1 MRARIAICTA
11 LAALAAALAVPAIA
25 AAHAVLESSQP
36 GRGAALERSPEEVS
50 VRFNEPVEA
59 TFGGV
64 RVYDREGER
73 VDDGETFRPDD
84 RSDSVGVHLPAGL
97 PDGIYTAT
105 YRVVSADSHPISG
118 GFTFTVGD
126 PGAAPELGVADLID
140 DAGAGTGA
148 DVGLGA
154 AKFLTYVATALL
166 VGGLAFLIWVWGPA
180 LATAASGAGRWLNAA
195 SAFALRMRKLL
206 VFALIAAALGSIA
219 GIVFQGAV
227 VTGGG
232 LAEGLKPSVIG
243 DVLGTRFGTIW
254 GIRLLDIVLL
264 APILLVPAFG
274 IRYRLMQP
282 VELGAT
288 GAATVDPLPRSAL
301 AVVALGLGAGFL
313 VLAPGL
319 AGHPGV
325 TDPRWASLLASFA
338 HVLAFSAWAGG
349 LAILVFAVPAAT
361 KVLEGGEKT
370 RLLAGLVDRFS
381 VLALVAVG
389 VLLASGVIQAILQL
403 ESWSE
408 LVETGYGRAILAKAA
423 LLAVLIGLGAI
434 NRQRNRPRL
443 DELAR
448 SGTEAPGGA
457 GRLLRRTMR
466 AEVALIGGVLAVTAL
481 LTLLSP
487 SSSGESAGPFSAS
500 AELGPAQLELTVDP
514 ATAGPNEIHLYL
526 FDREDGSQYDA
537 AKEVKLTAELP
548 ASEIGPLTEDVTKSG
563 PGHYVVRD
571 AQLGVAGDWTLD
583 LSARVSA
590 FEQFETEIEVPI
602 R

>member
-1 MRARIAICTA
+1 MRGRTPIRCAI
-11 LAALAAALAVPAIA
+11 AALAATLLVPAVA
-25 AAHAVLESSQP
+25 SAHAVLESSEP

-59 TFGGV
+59 AFGGV

-73 VDDGETFRPDD
+73 VDSGEAFRPQD
-84 RSDSVGVHLPAGL
+84 RSDSIAVSLPSAL

-126 PGAAPELGVADLID
+126 PGAAPELGVAELID
-140 DAGAGTGA
+140 EAGAGTGS
-148 DVGLGA
+148 DVGLGV

-180 LATAASGAGRWLNAA
+180 LGAAAAGGGRWVTAATAFAGR
-195 SAFALRMRKLL
+195 LRRVL
-206 VFALIAAALGSIA
+206 VFALIAAVVGSIA
-219 GIVFQGAV
+219 GIVFQGAI

-232 LAEGLKPSVIG
+232 VAEGLRPSVIG

-254 GIRLLDIVLL
+254 ALRLLDLALL
-264 APILLVPAFG
+264 APILLIAAFG

-288 GAATVDPLPRSAL
+288 GAAPVDPLPRSVL
-301 AVVALGLGAGFL
+301 AVLGLGLGLGFL

-319 AGHPGV
+319 AGHPGA

-338 HVLAFSAWAGG
+338 HVLAFSVWAGG
-349 LAILVFAVPAAT
+349 LALLVGAVPAAT
-361 KVLEGGEKT
+361 RALEGAGKT
-370 RLLAGLVDRFS
+370 RLLAALVDRFS
-381 VLALVAVG
+381 VVALAAVA
-389 VLLASGVIQAILQL
+389 VLLASGVIQTILQL
-403 ESWSE
+403 EAWSE
-408 LVETGYGRAILAKAA
+408 LLDTGYGRAILAKAA
-423 LLAVLIGLGAI
+423 LLAILIGLGAI

-448 SGTEAPGGA
+448 SGTEAPGDT

-466 AEVALIGGVLAVTAL
+466 TEVALIGGVLVVTAL

-487 SSSGESAGPFSAS
+487 SAGSPSGTRFGASSTTETFCWATPLPSPPPQGGRERTFVGALVLPHLISRSMQRRA
-500 AELGPAQLELTVDP
+500 LTQRV
-514 ATAGPNEIHLYL
+514 GHEIP
-526 FDREDGSQYDA
+526 Q
-537 AKEVKLTAELP
+537 P
-548 ASEIGPLTEDVTKSG
+548 EIGTRHRRP
-563 PGHYVVRD
+563 VR
-571 AQLGVAGDWTLD
+571 V
-583 LSARVSA
+583 
-590 FEQFETEIEVPI
+590 E
-602 R
+602 